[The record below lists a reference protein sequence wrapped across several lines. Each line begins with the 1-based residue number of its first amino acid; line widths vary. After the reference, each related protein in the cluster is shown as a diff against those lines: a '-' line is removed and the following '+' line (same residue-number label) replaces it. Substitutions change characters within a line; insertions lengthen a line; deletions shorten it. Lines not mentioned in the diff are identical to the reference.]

1 MEENQRFL
9 ELINEWRFAEL
20 LGEETKKDLLCHAKL
35 IKYESG
41 ETIIKKDHSGKTFW
55 IVSKGRVT
63 ARTKNE
69 AGEEIILQEMKPGD
83 FFGEIAL
90 LYQMPRT
97 VDIVAEEEVELYML
111 SQKNFEQFLSSNKKI
126 EDEIRDFAEK
136 RLELSREVMLGKKQ
150 NGLFER
156 LRELFK
162 KKPELV

>member
-20 LGEETKKDLLCHAKL
+20 LSEETKKYLLCNAKL
-35 IKYESG
+35 IRYESG

-63 ARTKNE
+63 ARSKNE
-69 AGEEIILQEMKPGD
+69 AGEEVILQEMKPGD

-111 SQKNFEQFLSSNKKI
+111 SQKDFEQFLSSNKKI
-126 EDEIRDFAEK
+126 EDEIRDFADK
-136 RLELSREVMLGKKQ
+136 RLELSNEVLLGKKHR
-150 NGLFER
+150 GLFER

-162 KKPELV
+162 KKPEHV